1 MDTTDQYIKMCEMAE
16 EIQEE
21 WKPRLGDLMY
31 APSFCRYLF
40 GRLENVSVEKDTQ
53 WILKPNEIEE
63 INRNELLANHC
74 FWLPRQEQ
82 LQEMVKE
89 KSDVYPWT
97 LNRRFWKWSH
107 GFYEHEIAGYYNSFE
122 KLWLAFVMSQ
132 KHGKR
137 WDGEKWIKEE

>member
-1 MDTTDQYIKMCEMAE
+1 MAK
-16 EIQEE
+16 EIQKE
-21 WKPRLGDLMY
+21 WKPESGDYIAWISHPLVRLLGGKAYD
-31 APSFCRYLF
+31 AW
-40 GRLENVSVEKDTQ
+40 RL
-53 WILKPNEIEE
+53 LYPNQETMQYSLVHQ
-63 INRNELLANHC
+63 NSLRQHP
-74 FWLPRQEQ
+74 WLPRQDQ

-132 KHGKR
+132 RYGKV
-137 WDGEKWIKEE
+137 WDGEKWEKSTSSD